1 MILRDQVSRLRAPLI
16 VAGYGNEALD
26 WPNATSVTYPAA
38 VGPLTTSEDVVDQR
52 QTTTR
57 LRLILPASADAAA
70 ADRIVWGGQT
80 YEIDGEVVAVKRRG
94 RIHHHEAVLVKI
106 TQG

>member
-1 MILRDQVSRLRAPLI
+1 MILRDQVARLRAPL
-16 VAGYGNEALD
+16 VAGGYGNQAPD
-26 WPNATSVTYPAA
+26 WPHATSVTYPAA
-38 VGPLTTSEDVVDQR
+38 VGPLTTSEDVVDQQ
-52 QTTTR
+52 QTTIR
-57 LRLILPASADAAA
+57 LRLILPASADVAA

-94 RIHHHEAVLVKI
+94 RIHHHEAVLVKV